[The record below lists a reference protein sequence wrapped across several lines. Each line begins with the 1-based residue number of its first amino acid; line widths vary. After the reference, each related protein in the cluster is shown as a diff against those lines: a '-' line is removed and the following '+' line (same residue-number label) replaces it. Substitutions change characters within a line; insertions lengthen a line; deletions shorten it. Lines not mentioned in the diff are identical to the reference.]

1 MEKIINDDKKV
12 EILAQ
17 SGTVLKYDLLHY
29 YDVMT
34 NIEDEIKKRLLDRFY
49 SEYLQTGKEY
59 KCKLR
64 IKRTNE
70 EESEIIK
77 INAYLYVKECEEDE
91 RTNWI
96 FIKSN
101 KAIK

>member
-34 NIEDEIKKRLLDRFY
+34 NVEDEIKKKLLDRFY

-59 KCKLR
+59 KCKLK
-64 IKRTNE
+64 IERTNE

-77 INAYLYVKECEEDE
+77 INAYLYVKECEEGV
-91 RTNWI
+91 R
-96 FIKSN
+96 
-101 KAIK
+101 

>member
-34 NIEDEIKKRLLDRFY
+34 DIEDEIKKRLLDKFY

-59 KCKLR
+59 KCKLKIER
-64 IKRTNE
+64 INE
-70 EESEIIK
+70 EEREIIK
-77 INAYLYVKECEEDE
+77 INGYLYVKECEEDE
-91 RTNWI
+91 RTN
-96 FIKSN
+96 
-101 KAIK
+101 

>member
-1 MEKIINDDKKV
+1 MDKIINDDKKV

-17 SGTVLKYDLLHY
+17 SGTVIKYDLLHY

-34 NIEDEIKKRLLDRFY
+34 DIEDEIKKRLLNRFY

-59 KCKLR
+59 KCKLKIER
-64 IKRTNE
+64 INE

-77 INAYLYVKECEEDE
+77 INGYLYVKECEEDE
-91 RTNWI
+91 
-96 FIKSN
+96 KD
-101 KAIK
+101 